1 MSSNFPSSASK
12 VLPSWRLGFKKLLL
26 LEISLREMLGIS
38 TPLISFCG
46 GGDDKFLVCS
56 NRGTRLRTRGP
67 VTSSMLLL
75 SCFKKTT
82 VVPLRYPVRML
93 GMVLG
98 VTLAHSFLSSDE
110 RVFS

>member
-1 MSSNFPSSASK
+1 M
-12 VLPSWRLGFKKLLL
+12 KLLL
-26 LEISLREMLGIS
+26 LEISLREMFGIS
-38 TPLISFCG
+38 TPLIS
-46 GGDDKFLVCS
+46 DDKFLVCS

-82 VVPLRYPVRML
+82 VMPLWCPARML

-98 VTLAHSFLSSDE
+98 VMLAHSFLTSDG